1 MESRK
6 ELTERIV
13 AATLEIQENYPEL
26 VKYLLEITGT
36 RPNEKDL
43 HVSHRNLKE
52 YYDSLIALVKHYKAS
67 HPAPEDRFYKHVVN
81 E

>member
-13 AATLEIQENYPEL
+13 AATLEIQEDYPEL
-26 VKYLLEITGT
+26 LKYLTEMTEPLPDEEN
-36 RPNEKDL
+36 P

-52 YYDSLIALVKHYKAS
+52 YYDSLIAMVKHYKEEHLIMADKL
-67 HPAPEDRFYKHVVN
+67 HK
-81 E
+81 